1 VAATFQFKLITP
13 TGVVFEGSVEE
24 VSAIGPLGEF
34 GVLADHINFIT
45 SLVPGVLE
53 ARLAEGSTKH
63 WVVSGGLA
71 EVKDG
76 VLTVLASSAETP
88 ESVDAGAAAAEV
100 QDADKKFSSLSYY
113 DPAYAPAQDA
123 LKLALAR
130 VEAAALR
137 TAESRR
143 T

>member
-1 VAATFQFKLITP
+1 MAASFQFRLITP

-53 ARLAEGSTKH
+53 ARLAEGRAMH

-76 VLTVLASSAETP
+76 VLTILASGAETP
-88 ESVDAGAAAAEV
+88 ESVDGVAAAAEV
-100 QDADKKFSSLSYY
+100 QSADSKFSSLSFY
-113 DPAYAPAQDA
+113 DPDYAPAQEA
-123 LKLALAR
+123 LLLARAR
-130 VEAAALR
+130 VEAAAMKPS
-137 TAESRR
+137 SR
-143 T
+143 

>member
-1 VAATFQFKLITP
+1 MAATFKFRLITP
-13 TGVVFEGSVEE
+13 TGVVFEDSVEE

-53 ARLAEGSTKH
+53 ARVSEGRAMH

-76 VLTVLASSAETP
+76 VLTILASSAETP
-88 ESVDAGAAAAEV
+88 ESVDGVAAAAEV
-100 QDADKKFSSLSYY
+100 QAADSKFSNLSFY
-113 DPAYAPAQDA
+113 DPEYAPAQEA
-123 LKLALAR
+123 LLLARAR
-130 VEAAALR
+130 VEAAALK
-137 TAESRR
+137 TASR
-143 T
+143 

>member
-13 TGVVFEGSVEE
+13 IGVVFDGDVEE
-24 VSAIGPLGEF
+24 VSAIGPLGQF
-34 GVLADHINFIT
+34 GVLAEHINLIT

-53 ARLAEGSTKH
+53 ARLADGSTKR

-88 ESVDAGAAAAEV
+88 ESVNSSAAAEEV
-100 QDADKKFSSLSYY
+100 KEADKKFSSLSYY
-113 DPAYAPAQDA
+113 DPAYASAQDA

-130 VEAAALR
+130 VEASASR

-143 T
+143 P

>member
-1 VAATFQFKLITP
+1 MAASFQFRLITP

-53 ARLAEGSTKH
+53 ARLAEGRAMH

-76 VLTVLASSAETP
+76 VLTMLASSAETP
-88 ESVDAGAAAAEV
+88 C
-100 QDADKKFSSLSYY
+100 QN
-113 DPAYAPAQDA
+113 
-123 LKLALAR
+123 
-130 VEAAALR
+130 R
-137 TAESRR
+137 TGERS
-143 T
+143 